1 MFFRCCLNVKVSVH
15 IIIENGL
22 IFIGRIQ
29 TCAKRCKIPDFKI
42 YITSIYQSISVRRI
56 QCILRISSM
65 VFILSATIILNVAL
79 FYARVV
85 SLRRR
90 MYSNHQ
96 TSRGDVVARGNILV
110 AVPHHYVYSLN
121 WTQKLFRWPI
131 NFFEASTDS
140 PFGSLSCSTDI

>member
-1 MFFRCCLNVKVSVH
+1 MYPSH
-15 IIIENGL
+15 IIYG
-22 IFIGRIQ
+22 F
-29 TCAKRCKIPDFKI
+29 
-42 YITSIYQSISVRRI
+42 Y
-56 QCILRISSM
+56 
-65 VFILSATIILNVAL
+65 ILSATITLNVAL

-121 WTQKLFRWPI
+121 WTQKLFQWPI